1 MFKYNVQILKVSG
14 RLNES
19 VLPSKNLVIKSKTKK
34 TDKQIF
40 AEASKYFKNKY
51 GLVIESLN
59 VTGFDG
65 EESSNVTTGNIQ
77 GGTTFSEQTNT
88 VSFGEYSVEKNK
100 WIGQQYSNHDFF
112 AVMREITY
120 ALQDNKV
127 HYVAEDNEQTGTSD
141 EFEESVNEVRTFNRR
156 DEEQIMEAIKEY
168 LRGRNTFVSAK
179 INKNNELEVY
189 VTKQYTGDW
198 VEYKEKWVVSL

>member
-1 MFKYNVQILKVSG
+1 MFKYNVKILKVSG

-40 AEASKYFKNKY
+40 SEASKYFKNKY

-65 EESSNVTTGNIQ
+65 EESSNVTTGNTQ
-77 GGTTFSEQTNT
+77 GEATFTKQSNT

-100 WIGQQYSNHDFF
+100 WIGKQYSNHEFF
-112 AVMREITY
+112 AVMGEITY

-127 HYVAEDNEQTGTSD
+127 HYVEEDNEQTGTSY

-189 VTKQYTGDW
+189 VTKQFDGDW
-198 VEYKEKWVVSL
+198 VEYKKIWVVSL

>member
-1 MFKYNVQILKVSG
+1 MFKYNVKIQKVSG

-19 VLPSKNLVIKSKTKK
+19 VLPSKSLVVKSKTEK
-34 TDKQIF
+34 TNKEVF
-40 AEASKYFKNKY
+40 AEVSKYYKEKY

-65 EESSNVTTGNIQ
+65 EEPSNVTTGNTQ
-77 GGTTFSEQTNT
+77 GGATFGEQSNT

-100 WIGQQYSNHDFF
+100 WIEKQYSKRDFF

-120 ALQDNKV
+120 AVQENKV

-156 DEEQIMEAIKEY
+156 DEEQIMEAIKDY
-168 LRGRNTFVSAK
+168 LRGRDTFVSAK

-189 VTKQYTGDW
+189 VTKQYNGDW

>member
-19 VLPSKNLVIKSKTKK
+19 VLPSKNLVIKSKSKK
-34 TDKQIF
+34 TDEQIF

-65 EESSNVTTGNIQ
+65 EEPSNVTTGNTQ
-77 GGTTFSEQTNT
+77 GEASFTKQSNT
-88 VSFGEYSVEKNK
+88 VTFGEYSVEKNK
-100 WIGQQYSNHDFF
+100 WIGKQYSKHDFF

-120 ALQDNKV
+120 DLQDNKV

-156 DEEQIMEAIKEY
+156 DEESIMDAIKEY
-168 LRGRNTFVSAK
+168 IRGRDTFVSAK
-179 INKNNELEVY
+179 INKNNEIEIY
-189 VTKQYTGDW
+189 VTKQYSGDW
-198 VEYKEKWVVSL
+198 VEYKERWIVSL

>member
-1 MFKYNVQILKVSG
+1 MFKYKVQIKKVSG

-19 VLPSKNLVIKSKTKK
+19 VLPSKNLVVKSKTKK
-34 TDKQIF
+34 SNKQVF
-40 AEASKYFKNKY
+40 AEASKYFKKKY
-51 GLVIESLN
+51 GLVIESLE

-65 EESSNVTTGNIQ
+65 EEPSNVTTGNTQ
-77 GGTTFSEQTNT
+77 GEATFTKQSNT

-100 WIGQQYSNHDFF
+100 WIGKQYSKHDFF

-120 ALQDNKV
+120 AVQENKV

-156 DEEQIMEAIKEY
+156 DEEEIMEAIKDY
-168 LRGRNTFVSAK
+168 LRGRDTFVSAK

-189 VTKQYTGDW
+189 VTKQYNGDW

>member
-1 MFKYNVQILKVSG
+1 MYKYNVQILKVSG

-19 VLPSKNLVIKSKTKK
+19 VLPSKNLVIKSKSKK
-34 TDKQIF
+34 TDEQIF

-65 EESSNVTTGNIQ
+65 EEPSNVTTGNTQ
-77 GGTTFSEQTNT
+77 GEVSFTKQSNT
-88 VSFGEYSVEKNK
+88 VTFGKYSVEKNK
-100 WIGQQYSNHDFF
+100 WIGKQYSKPDFF

-156 DEEQIMEAIKEY
+156 DEEQIMEAIKDY
-168 LRGRNTFVSAK
+168 LRGRDTYVSAK

-189 VTKQYTGDW
+189 VTKQYNGDW
-198 VEYKEKWVVSL
+198 VEYK

>member
-1 MFKYNVQILKVSG
+1 MFKYNVQVMKVSG

-19 VLPSKNLVIKSKTKK
+19 VLPSKNLVVKSKTEK
-34 TDKQIF
+34 TNKEVF
-40 AEASKYFKNKY
+40 AEVSKYYKEKY

-65 EESSNVTTGNIQ
+65 EEPSGVTTGNTQ
-77 GGTTFSEQTNT
+77 GGATFSEQSNT

-100 WIGQQYSNHDFF
+100 WIEKQYSKRDFF

-120 ALQDNKV
+120 AVQENKV

-156 DEEQIMEAIKEY
+156 DEEQIMEAIKDY
-168 LRGRNTFVSAK
+168 LRGRDTFVSAK

-189 VTKQYTGDW
+189 VTKQYNGDW

>member
-1 MFKYNVQILKVSG
+1 MYKYNVQILKVSG

-19 VLPSKNLVIKSKTKK
+19 FLPPKNLVVKSKNKK

-40 AEASKYFKNKY
+40 GEASKFYKEKY

-65 EESSNVTTGNIQ
+65 EEPSNVTTGNTQ
-77 GGTTFSEQTNT
+77 GEASFTKRSNT

-100 WIGQQYSNHDFF
+100 WIGKQYSKHDFF
-112 AVMREITY
+112 AVMEEIMQG
-120 ALQDNKV
+120 LEGNKI
-127 HYVAEDNEQTGTSD
+127 HYVAEDNEQTGISD

-156 DEEQIMEAIKEY
+156 DEEQIMEAIKDY

-179 INKNNELEVY
+179 INNNNELEVY
-189 VTKQYTGDW
+189 VTTQYDGDW

>member
-1 MFKYNVQILKVSG
+1 MFKYNIQVMKVSG

-19 VLPSKNLVIKSKTKK
+19 VLPSKNLVVKSKTEK
-34 TDKQIF
+34 TNKEVF
-40 AEASKYFKNKY
+40 AEVSKYYKKKY
-51 GLVIESLN
+51 GLVIESLE

-65 EESSNVTTGNIQ
+65 EEPSNVTTGNTQ
-77 GGTTFSEQTNT
+77 GGATFSEQSNT

-100 WIGQQYSNHDFF
+100 WIGKQYSKRDFF

-156 DEEQIMEAIKEY
+156 DEEQIMEAIKDY
-168 LRGRNTFVSAK
+168 LRGRDTFVSAK

-189 VTKQYTGDW
+189 VTKQYNGDW

>member
-1 MFKYNVQILKVSG
+1 MFKYNVKIQKVSG

-19 VLPSKNLVIKSKTKK
+19 VLPSKSLVVKSKSKK
-34 TDKQIF
+34 SDKEVF
-40 AEASKYFKNKY
+40 AEASKYFKKKY
-51 GLVIESLN
+51 GLVIESLE

-65 EESSNVTTGNIQ
+65 EEPSGVTTGNTQ
-77 GGTTFSEQTNT
+77 GGASFTKQSNT

-100 WIGQQYSNHDFF
+100 WIGKQYSKRDFF

-120 ALQDNKV
+120 AVQENKV

-156 DEEQIMEAIKEY
+156 DEEQIMEAIKDY
-168 LRGRNTFVSAK
+168 LRGRDTFVSAK

-189 VTKQYTGDW
+189 VTKQYNGDW

>member
-1 MFKYNVQILKVSG
+1 MFKYNVQVMKVSG

-19 VLPSKNLVIKSKTKK
+19 VLPSKNLVVKSKTEK

-40 AEASKYFKNKY
+40 AEASKYFKKKY

-65 EESSNVTTGNIQ
+65 EEPSNVTTGNTQ
-77 GGTTFSEQTNT
+77 GGATFSEQSNT

-100 WIGQQYSNHDFF
+100 WIEKQYSKRDFF

-120 ALQDNKV
+120 AVQENKV

-156 DEEQIMEAIKEY
+156 DEEQIMEAIKDY
-168 LRGRNTFVSAK
+168 LRGRDTFVSAK

-189 VTKQYTGDW
+189 VTKQYNGDW

>member
-19 VLPSKNLVIKSKTKK
+19 VLPSKNLVVKSKTEK
-34 TDKQIF
+34 TDEQIF

-59 VTGFDG
+59 VTGFDS
-65 EESSNVTTGNIQ
+65 EEPSNVTTGNTQ
-77 GGTTFSEQTNT
+77 GEATFTKQSNT

-100 WIGQQYSNHDFF
+100 WIGKQYSKHDFF
-112 AVMREITY
+112 AVMRELTY
-120 ALQDNKV
+120 AVQENKV

-156 DEEQIMEAIKEY
+156 DEEQIMEAMKDY
-168 LRGRNTFVSAK
+168 LRGRDTFVSAK

-189 VTKQYTGDW
+189 VTKQYAGDW

>member
-1 MFKYNVQILKVSG
+1 MYKYNVQILKVSG

-19 VLPSKNLVIKSKTKK
+19 VLPSKNLVIKSKSKK
-34 TDKQIF
+34 TDEQIF

-65 EESSNVTTGNIQ
+65 EEPSNVTTGNTQ
-77 GGTTFSEQTNT
+77 GEASFTKQSNIVT
-88 VSFGEYSVEKNK
+88 FGEYSVEKNK
-100 WIGQQYSNHDFF
+100 WIGKQYSKHDFF

-156 DEEQIMEAIKEY
+156 DEEQIMEAIKDY
-168 LRGRNTFVSAK
+168 LRGRDTFVSAK

-189 VTKQYTGDW
+189 VTKQYNGDW